1 MYFINE
7 AALRPLRRLC
17 GCGESERSGG
27 AGALEDVAACVKST
41 SELLRTSMAS
51 SHCSY
56 YGGNV
61 ASMAYK
67 LHAIEQ
73 MQLRERRRVDS
84 VGRPRLVSTQVACA
98 WRKAQWCVPEVLLT
112 GRLQPSRPSKKRS
125 MPASFRPLLR
135 SLLWS

>member
-41 SELLRTSMAS
+41 NELLRTSMPS
-51 SHCSY
+51 SHRSY

-61 ASMAYK
+61 ASMAYN

-73 MQLRERRRVDS
+73 MQMQLQ
-84 VGRPRLVSTQVACA
+84 GR
-98 WRKAQWCVPEVLLT
+98 
-112 GRLQPSRPSKKRS
+112 
-125 MPASFRPLLR
+125 
-135 SLLWS
+135 